1 VNCLNHINQL
11 HAVPGIQAYRRILNK
26 DHDMVYADTLI
37 FEDMIEK
44 DLKLIYLA
52 FDAERDVAYVK
63 VETFNRCL
71 IKIKF
76 QTTSV

>member
-1 VNCLNHINQL
+1 
-11 HAVPGIQAYRRILNK
+11 
-26 DHDMVYADTLI
+26 MVYADTLI

-52 FDAERDVAYVK
+52 FDAERDEAYMK

-71 IKIKF
+71 RKVKF
-76 QTTSV
+76 QTIPV

>member
-1 VNCLNHINQL
+1 
-11 HAVPGIQAYRRILNK
+11 
-26 DHDMVYADTLI
+26 MVYADTLI